1 VTRAFALLMLLATA
15 PLFGGCCESGTHSF
29 VVDAPDPD
37 LAALLQACLDACA
50 PGSYSCYEPACV
62 PVCRRVAELAGD
74 TRTASAMDGCVVRSP
89 VDGGTGAEIWIGYNT
104 CH

>member
-1 VTRAFALLMLLATA
+1 MTRALALLALLATA
-15 PLFGGCCESGTHSF
+15 PLAGGCCESGTHTF

-50 PGSYSCYEPACV
+50 PGSYACYNLECF

-74 TRTASAMDGCVVRSP
+74 ALSGNEGCSVRSP
-89 VDGGTGAEIWIGYNT
+89 VDGGTGTQIWIGYNT
-104 CH
+104 CR